1 MVNRILELKTDVG
14 ANGTDVEL
22 GRETPREGKVFEV
35 QELYARTESEG
46 ELTIEIDE
54 RALIDEV
61 DTQAF
66 PTVSE
71 RLVVNY
77 QIQAGTDIVALG
89 TDESGGNNEMAVYL
103 VVDEVDAGA

>member
-1 MVNRILELKTDVG
+1 MVNRLLELKTDVG

-77 QIQAGTDIVALG
+77 QIQAGTDLVALG
-89 TDESGGNNEMAVYL
+89 TDESGASNEMAVYI

>member
-1 MVNRILELKTDVG
+1 MVNRLLELKTDVG
-14 ANGTDVEL
+14 ANATDTEL
-22 GRETPREGKVFEV
+22 GRETPREGKTFEV
-35 QELYARTESEG
+35 QEIYARTESEG
-46 ELTIEIDE
+46 EISVEIDE
-54 RALIDEV
+54 RALIEDV

-77 QIQAGTDIVALG
+77 TIESGTDLVALG
-89 TDESGGNNEMAVYL
+89 TDESGSSNEMAVYL

>member
-1 MVNRILELKTDVG
+1 MVNRVLELKADVG
-14 ANGTDVEL
+14 SNATDTEL

-35 QELYARTESEG
+35 QELYFRAESEG
-46 ELTIEIDE
+46 EFSVEIDE
-54 RALIDEV
+54 RALIEDI
-61 DTQAF
+61 DSQAA

-77 QIQAGTDIVALG
+77 TIESGTDLVALG
-89 TDESGGNNEMAVYL
+89 TDESGASNEMAVYL